1 MDHNSIHLPWRC
13 GRNQVVILKV
23 DIMVDKRPGK
33 TNKLLQAAV
42 FGLTFGFLLQKGGVG
57 KYHVLEGQ
65 LLFQDFTVVKVML
78 TAVLVGMIGIYF
90 LHKRAG
96 TKLHI
101 VPTKVGAN
109 IAGGLIFGAGFA
121 LSGYCPGTGAVALG
135 QGDVLA
141 ILCII
146 GLVAGSYAY
155 AEGSR
160 YLKDTIE
167 KWGEK
172 GKLTLPSLL
181 HTTSGAV
188 VAALTVLFTGI
199 LVVLSKTN

>member
-1 MDHNSIHLPWRC
+1 MEMTPA
-13 GRNQVVILKV
+13 
-23 DIMVDKRPGK
+23 K
-33 TNKLLQAAV
+33 TKKLLQAVV
-42 FGLTFGFLLQKGGVG
+42 FGLCFGFLLQKGGVG

-90 LHKRAG
+90 LHKYAD

-101 VPTKVGAN
+101 VPTKIGAN
-109 IAGGLIFGAGFA
+109 IVGGLIFGAGFA

-146 GLVAGSYAY
+146 GLVAGSYIY

-160 YLKDTIE
+160 YFKNTIE
-167 KWGEK
+167 TWGDK

-181 HTTSGAV
+181 HVKNGAV
-188 VAALTVLFTGI
+188 VAVLTVLFTGI
-199 LVVLSKTN
+199 LVALSKASN

>member
-1 MDHNSIHLPWRC
+1 MEKKPT
-13 GRNQVVILKV
+13 
-23 DIMVDKRPGK
+23 K
-33 TNKLLQAAV
+33 TNELLQAAV
-42 FGLTFGFLLQKGGVG
+42 FGSTFGFLLQKGGVG

-65 LLFQDFTVVKVML
+65 LLFQDFTVFKVML

-90 LHKRAG
+90 LHKKAG

-101 VPTKVGAN
+101 VPTRVGAN
-109 IAGGLIFGAGFA
+109 VVGGLIFGAGFA

-146 GLVAGSYAY
+146 GLVAGSYIY

-160 YLKDTIE
+160 YLKSTIE

-181 HTTSGAV
+181 HTKTGTV
-188 VAALTVLFTGI
+188 VAVLTVLFTGI
-199 LVVLSKTN
+199 LVALSKTTN

>member
-1 MDHNSIHLPWRC
+1 METKPAKPD
-13 GRNQVVILKV
+13 
-23 DIMVDKRPGK
+23 
-33 TNKLLQAAV
+33 KLLQAAI

-65 LLFQDFTVVKVML
+65 LLFQDFTVLKVML

-109 IAGGLIFGAGFA
+109 IVGGLIFGAGFA

-141 ILCII
+141 ILCMI
-146 GLVAGSYAY
+146 GLVAGSYIY

-160 YLKDTIE
+160 YLKNTIE

-172 GKLTLPSLL
+172 GKLTLPSIL
-181 HTTSGAV
+181 HVNNGAV
-188 VAALTVLFTGI
+188 VAVLTVLFTGI
-199 LVVLSKTN
+199 LVALGKTTN

>member
-1 MDHNSIHLPWRC
+1 MEE
-13 GRNQVVILKV
+13 K
-23 DIMVDKRPGK
+23 KTE
-33 TNKLLQAAV
+33 TNKLLQAVV
-42 FGLTFGFLLQKGGVG
+42 FGLSFGFLLQKGGVG

-78 TAVLVGMIGIYF
+78 TAVLVGMVGIYF
-90 LHKRAG
+90 LHKKAG

-101 VPTKVGAN
+101 VPTKICAN
-109 IAGGLIFGAGFA
+109 VVGGLVFGAGFA

-141 ILCII
+141 IFCII
-146 GLVAGSYAY
+146 GLVAGSYIY
-155 AEGSR
+155 AEASR
-160 YLKDTIE
+160 YLKSTIE

-181 HTTSGAV
+181 HIKTGAV
-188 VAALTVLFTGI
+188 VAVLTILFTGI
-199 LVVLSKTN
+199 LVVLSKATS